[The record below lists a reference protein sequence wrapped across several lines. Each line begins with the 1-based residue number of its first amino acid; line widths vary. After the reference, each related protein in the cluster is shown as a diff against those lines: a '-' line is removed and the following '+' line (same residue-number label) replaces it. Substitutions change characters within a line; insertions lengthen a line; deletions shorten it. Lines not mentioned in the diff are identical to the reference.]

1 MKKILE
7 IIEKHPRLTNAE
19 IAVMLGITEEDV
31 TRQLKALEDDGI
43 IKGYR
48 AIINKDNADVH
59 CVTALIEIKVQPKL
73 EHGFDELAKRISEL
87 EEVESVY
94 LMSGAYDL
102 CCLVSDKSFQEVA
115 MFVAN
120 RLSPMDSVVSTATHF
135 ILKKYKE
142 QGILFTDSPKD
153 DRGYI
158 SF

>member
-1 MKKILE
+1 MKKVLE
-7 IIEKHPRLTNAE
+7 IIEKNPRLTNAE
-19 IAVMLGITEEDV
+19 IAVMLGVSEEDIEKK
-31 TRQLKALEDDGI
+31 LKALEDDGI

-48 AIINKDNADVH
+48 SIIDKDKADIQS
-59 CVTALIEIKVQPKL
+59 VTALIEIKVQPKFG
-73 EHGFDELAKRISEL
+73 HGFDELAKRISEL

-102 CCLVSDKSFQEVA
+102 CCLVSDKTFQEVA

-142 QGILFTDSPKD
+142 QGIFFTEAPKD

-158 SF
+158 SL